1 MGSLYRE
8 KKNDLDEILLEVIHN
23 SAETDK
29 MFDAIFDE
37 NLKAIETQRD
47 TETEDQLS
55 PLLDQNL
62 SESDA
67 NIPYIKL
74 PEKKTRKR
82 KCILRS
88 LSDDQVE
95 RIPKVLKLMV
105 DTIYDPIFEIKKENI
120 VEQILKKYDK
130 NNDTLLIGLENLRN
144 DLDHILGKKK
154 RGRLCKTTKPRLSN
168 ANN

>member
-62 SESDA
+62 SEPDA

-74 PEKKTRKR
+74 PEKKHENENVFCDLLVT
-82 KCILRS
+82 I
-88 LSDDQVE
+88 
-95 RIPKVLKLMV
+95 KLNV
-105 DTIYDPIFEIKKENI
+105 SQKF
-120 VEQILKKYDK
+120 
-130 NNDTLLIGLENLRN
+130 
-144 DLDHILGKKK
+144 
-154 RGRLCKTTKPRLSN
+154 
-168 ANN
+168 

>member
-1 MGSLYRE
+1 M
-8 KKNDLDEILLEVIHN
+8 
-23 SAETDK
+23 
-29 MFDAIFDE
+29 
-37 NLKAIETQRD
+37 
-47 TETEDQLS
+47 
-55 PLLDQNL
+55 
-62 SESDA
+62 
-67 NIPYIKL
+67 
-74 PEKKTRKR
+74 
-82 KCILRS
+82 RS

-120 VEQILKKYDK
+120 VEKILKNYDK